1 MATFSDLG
9 KATKRGYG
17 ACAACSKQYANAH
30 KPQCCSCGHFLGGKF
45 KGEAKKKKVNS
56 APLSVTIFQA
66 NSSGVSTQLCSV
78 RTTNKGNRTFVLE
91 SSNRGERICY
101 NQQCKNVRSSY
112 VNSQKSDEFTC
123 KHLDAAAVDP
133 VYKIGQFL
141 ENEIDNCTPDKGMST
156 TMKAVQK
163 QFADLPTVVKVS
175 EKNYVT
181 KGTVS
186 SSDLLGYVH
195 VTVDEECK
203 FACFAEPCKKTTHRT
218 KQVGRR
224 ATCIHKHFVIL
235 ARKLFEENVDEAQ
248 RCELGESSDVNV
260 PRTVEEDLEHLTK
273 FASGPGHASTLRL
286 QMLLEIPYNIPANI
300 IESGDKVIS
309 RCSSTKVVF
318 EPNYLECKLCN
329 AGLSKSLLPQGSN
342 ADCWLL
348 TQIHPLHPIEIRT
361 KRCTNTAWKALHSIF
376 PYDQGLFNV
385 CNKILVSISIFLEWR
400 EFLKEGVP
408 VTNMIEAKLRA
419 LLMKKDKTL
428 HPSKD
433 EWKYIV
439 GLLYN
444 GFYGFEAMTKRDLN
458 SVICGIC
465 GIVGEV
471 YFGDGNEKNC
481 CTLNEID
488 YKNMKQ
494 QQQQKSHT
502 EEQSHHLED
511 MLKRIQLHM
520 IEKATFAHP
529 LLAYRVRAI
538 EIPPIIAPEQ
548 RKFEMNTEAEKQS
561 VYLKDDTHKKGDAI
575 LLAKFI
581 KDFEINMSIIDEM
594 AKEKIMEMAKY
605 CKLSTSNK
613 STDFL
618 RGEIQELHASI
629 VVGTS
634 ACHGFTRTPGHTG
647 GFYHFVCRHGVTV
660 ASKFLILTESVRD
673 AADIYLLLKHQP
685 ITFVCDTACTFVR
698 HMNNR
703 VPSVTHH
710 LWGQYDG
717 SFEVPDPKKPAATD
731 NNDQLNVTY
740 INVKRR
746 NTYSIVENKTF
757 YKRTT
762 KHEENEEGPALLFA
776 ECVLSIKGYL
786 VDDQQEGQ
794 NKRIKNH
801 WVFSC
806 TGISNQLA
814 LVTKTIV
821 LSYDAFL
828 GHVRFAHALEAGFGA
843 GLVVNG
849 SLTKAD
855 LSDYL
860 VFLKEDQLANNAN
873 KLFRVANHTG
883 YMGDNYWFLSKEI
896 QIQGGALLPANEV
909 KYLTKPGHQ
918 LSNSFLAI
926 AEELFDK
933 SICLEINGRILH
945 LSKSF
950 NQNQANLLLAMSFT
964 MARLLRLSMCSSEE
978 QQNGEANVLL
988 LHGPKNVGKT
998 LTQHVVHF
1006 GQGGLDLCHNLLLSG
1021 GNQTT
1026 SGTSTIQIME
1036 CAKKCNFVMQLNDV
1050 TNSKLLGESLLQI
1063 HEKLQQGS
1071 LKRGLNSPMVIGILM
1086 SANTKEPTR
1095 LKGRVMRVEYHRSHQ
1110 SMADEEKLV
1119 ELKAIC
1125 TRYKGF
1131 LTSWVIHHGELWL
1144 AMHHHVVPNVSC
1156 ILQQCLPRKQKRW
1169 CNGMAVVLC
1178 THALYLVTLK
1188 EDGML
1193 AHHLLNVIQSQ
1204 DEESMEEKTLV
1215 EKLEENIIRKIQ
1227 ANETHIFTWLNWHF
1241 KVQCLSTKTRVCAI
1255 AIKSGIVTEEFTDI
1269 SSHELHTYLEDQV
1282 KNGWS
1287 VSVTF
1292 AKDSDGC
1299 TPIELSQ
1306 RANNTTSTRAHKIPI
1321 RVFSKDMEKWLE
1333 FGLNGG
1339 EKPEENRKT
1348 TFEQLSDEQMAQI
1361 EKIDDTIKQ
1370 KFQEMNENP
1379 NATADND
1386 TDNLLDIISPKRRKL
1401 IESMTPRR
1409 RKAFYEGLQYGLQKQ
1424 LHNRE
1429 DIDAVGE
1436 IDEED
1441 FCQSTPRRQLSFP
1454 NETIGVFPCG
1464 SSMSRAS
1471 GCQGQ
1476 VEDVVNE
1483 STSEDEAIGIVLP
1496 LPMVTS
1502 TPADES
1508 VKRKRSIYC
1517 ICKQKKSPE
1526 EENEMVKCE
1535 SRRKDCPGKG
1545 YYHLGCLNM
1554 DTLPDFS
1561 PWRCSHCTKAY
1572 RPRKKT
1578 ARKSDSPG
1586 CLN

>member
-1 MATFSDLG
+1 MARLLRLSM
-9 KATKRGYG
+9 
-17 ACAACSKQYANAH
+17 CSSEEQQN
-30 KPQCCSCGHFLGGKF
+30 
-45 KGEAKKKKVNS
+45 GEAN
-56 APLSVTIFQA
+56 
-66 NSSGVSTQLCSV
+66 
-78 RTTNKGNRTFVLE
+78 VLLLH
-91 SSNRGERICY
+91 GP
-101 NQQCKNVRSSY
+101 KNVGKTLTQHVVHFGQGGLDLCHNLLLSGGNQTTSGTSTIQIMECAKKCNF
-112 VNSQKSDEFTC
+112 VMQLNDVTNS
-123 KHLDAAAVDP
+123 
-133 VYKIGQFL
+133 
-141 ENEIDNCTPDKGMST
+141 
-156 TMKAVQK
+156 
-163 QFADLPTVVKVS
+163 
-175 EKNYVT
+175 
-181 KGTVS
+181 
-186 SSDLLGYVH
+186 
-195 VTVDEECK
+195 
-203 FACFAEPCKKTTHRT
+203 
-218 KQVGRR
+218 
-224 ATCIHKHFVIL
+224 
-235 ARKLFEENVDEAQ
+235 KL
-248 RCELGESSDVNV
+248 LGES
-260 PRTVEEDLEHLTK
+260 L
-273 FASGPGHASTLRL
+273 L
-286 QMLLEIPYNIPANI
+286 QIHE
-300 IESGDKVIS
+300 
-309 RCSSTKVVF
+309 
-318 EPNYLECKLCN
+318 KLQ
-329 AGLSKSLLPQGSN
+329 QGS
-342 ADCWLL
+342 L
-348 TQIHPLHPIEIRT
+348 
-361 KRCTNTAWKALHSIF
+361 KR
-376 PYDQGLFNV
+376 G
-385 CNKILVSISIFLEWR
+385 
-400 EFLKEGVP
+400 
-408 VTNMIEAKLRA
+408 
-419 LLMKKDKTL
+419 
-428 HPSKD
+428 
-433 EWKYIV
+433 
-439 GLLYN
+439 
-444 GFYGFEAMTKRDLN
+444 LN
-458 SVICGIC
+458 SPMVIGILMSANTKEPTRLKGRVMRVEYHRSHQSMADEEKLVELKAIC
-465 GIVGEV
+465 SRYKGFLTSWVIHHGELWLAMHHHV
-471 YFGDGNEKNC
+471 VPNVSC
-481 CTLNEID
+481 IL
-488 YKNMKQ
+488 Q
-494 QQQQKSHT
+494 Q
-502 EEQSHHLED
+502 
-511 MLKRIQLHM
+511 
-520 IEKATFAHP
+520 
-529 LLAYRVRAI
+529 
-538 EIPPIIAPEQ
+538 
-548 RKFEMNTEAEKQS
+548 
-561 VYLKDDTHKKGDAI
+561 
-575 LLAKFI
+575 
-581 KDFEINMSIIDEM
+581 
-594 AKEKIMEMAKY
+594 
-605 CKLSTSNK
+605 
-613 STDFL
+613 
-618 RGEIQELHASI
+618 
-629 VVGTS
+629 
-634 ACHGFTRTPGHTG
+634 
-647 GFYHFVCRHGVTV
+647 
-660 ASKFLILTESVRD
+660 
-673 AADIYLLLKHQP
+673 
-685 ITFVCDTACTFVR
+685 
-698 HMNNR
+698 
-703 VPSVTHH
+703 
-710 LWGQYDG
+710 W
-717 SFEVPDPKKPAATD
+717 
-731 NNDQLNVTY
+731 
-740 INVKRR
+740 
-746 NTYSIVENKTF
+746 
-757 YKRTT
+757 
-762 KHEENEEGPALLFA
+762 
-776 ECVLSIKGYL
+776 
-786 VDDQQEGQ
+786 
-794 NKRIKNH
+794 
-801 WVFSC
+801 
-806 TGISNQLA
+806 
-814 LVTKTIV
+814 TIV

-918 LSNSFLAI
+918 LSNSFLVI
-926 AEELFDK
+926 SEELFDK

-978 QQNGEANVLL
+978 QQNGEANVLLLHGPKNVGKTLTQHVVHFGQGGLDLCHNLLLSGGNQTTSGTSTIQIMECAKKCNFVMQLNDVTNSKLLGESLLQIHEKLQQGSLKRGLNSPMVIGILMSANTKEPTRTIVLSYDAFLGHVRFAHALEAGFGAGLVVNGSLTKADLSDYLVFLKEDQLANNANKLFRVANHTGYMGDNYWFLSKEIQIQGGALLPANEVKYLTKPGHQLSNSFLVISEELFDKSICLEINGSSEEQQNGSFEFKFYYKFFEFPILVHNDGERTQGEANVLL

-1215 EKLEENIIRKIQ
+1215 EKLEENVIRKIQ

-1292 AKDSDGC
+1292 ARDSDGC

-1386 TDNLLDIISPKRRKL
+1386 TDDLLDAELLKALQTFIDCKGRISSTTLSVFQERFPVLYALIISFHGMMPPNEL
-1401 IESMTPRR
+1401 IPVLTMMIK
-1409 RKAFYEGLQYGLQKQ
+1409 KAENPFLE
-1424 LHNRE
+1424 NRE
-1429 DIDAVGE
+1429 VQFNLVVTTKKITVILCFRTGQ
-1436 IDEED
+1436 
-1441 FCQSTPRRQLSFP
+1441 QSRELGTEACMQWIKTRTRR
-1454 NETIGVFPCG
+1454 
-1464 SSMSRAS
+1464 
-1471 GCQGQ
+1471 
-1476 VEDVVNE
+1476 VV
-1483 STSEDEAIGIVLP
+1483 
-1496 LPMVTS
+1496 
-1502 TPADES
+1502 
-1508 VKRKRSIYC
+1508 
-1517 ICKQKKSPE
+1517 
-1526 EENEMVKCE
+1526 
-1535 SRRKDCPGKG
+1535 
-1545 YYHLGCLNM
+1545 
-1554 DTLPDFS
+1554 
-1561 PWRCSHCTKAY
+1561 
-1572 RPRKKT
+1572 
-1578 ARKSDSPG
+1578 
-1586 CLN
+1586 